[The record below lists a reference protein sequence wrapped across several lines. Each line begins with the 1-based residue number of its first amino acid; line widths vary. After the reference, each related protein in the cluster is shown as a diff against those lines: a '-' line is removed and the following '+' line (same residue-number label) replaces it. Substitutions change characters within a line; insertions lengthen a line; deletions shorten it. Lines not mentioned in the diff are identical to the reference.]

1 MNWVLM
7 TTVAVIVI
15 GFFIGVYRG
24 AVRIAVSLLTT
35 MITLILVT
43 LLTPYVSK
51 AISEFTP
58 LDEVIEDQVKDAVI
72 QAAGS
77 AAADVE
83 EGALTE
89 EGVRKVLKAAGM
101 NEEQLNELGISIDD
115 IIDGKV
121 TGEELS
127 KYGISSSIL
136 DGLKAGSVQEAI
148 EEAEVPRDMQVAA
161 IESAKLPEVFK
172 NLLSTNNNDE
182 IYKELGV
189 ETFAQYVGQFLAKL
203 VINVVS
209 FLCTFLV
216 VTIITRA
223 VIFALDFV
231 ADLPMLGIVNRI
243 AGGAIGIVCALVIV
257 WTLFIIVTLM
267 YVASFGTGIYDTIQ
281 DNGMLKMLYEY
292 NPVMQLATKM

>member
-7 TTVAVIVI
+7 TTVAIIVI

-43 LLTPYVSK
+43 LLTPYMSK

-58 LDEVIEDQVKDAVI
+58 LDDVIEDQVKGAVI
-72 QAAGS
+72 EAAGS
-77 AAADVE
+77 AVADVE

-101 NEEQLNELGISIDD
+101 NEEQLDELGISIDD

-136 DGLKAGSVQEAI
+136 DGLKAGSVQEVI

-161 IESAKLPEVFK
+161 IESARLPEVFK
-172 NLLSTNNNDE
+172 NLLSANNNDE

-267 YVASFGTGIYDTIQ
+267 YVASFGTGIYDMIQ
-281 DNGMLKMLYEY
+281 DNGMLRILYEY

>member
-72 QAAGS
+72 QAADS

-223 VIFALDFV
+223 IIFALDFV

-267 YVASFGTGIYDTIQ
+267 YVASFGTGIYDMIQ

-292 NPVMQLATKM
+292 NPVMRLATKM

>member
-7 TTVAVIVI
+7 TTVAIIVI
-15 GFFIGVYRG
+15 GFLIGVYRG

-58 LDEVIEDQVKDAVI
+58 LDDVIEEQVKGAVI
-72 QAAGS
+72 QAAGP
-77 AAADVE
+77 AAADVK

-101 NEEQLNELGISIDD
+101 DEEQLKELGISIDD

-136 DGLKAGSVQEAI
+136 DGLKAGSVQEVI

-161 IESAKLPEVFK
+161 IESARLPEVFK
-172 NLLSTNNNDE
+172 NLLSANNNDE
-182 IYKELGV
+182 IYQELGV
-189 ETFAQYVGQFLAKL
+189 ESFAQYVGQFLAKL

-231 ADLPMLGIVNRI
+231 ADLPMLGMVNRI

-267 YVASFGTGIYDTIQ
+267 YVASFGTVIYDMIQ
-281 DNGMLKMLYEY
+281 DNGMLRILYEY

>member
-7 TTVAVIVI
+7 TTVAIIVI
-15 GFFIGVYRG
+15 GFLIGVYRG

-58 LDEVIEDQVKDAVI
+58 LDDVIEDQVKGAVT

-77 AAADVE
+77 AVADVK

-101 NEEQLNELGISIDD
+101 NEEQLDELGISIDD

-127 KYGISSSIL
+127 EYGISSSIL
-136 DGLKAGSVQEAI
+136 DGLKAGNVQEVI

-161 IESAKLPEVFK
+161 IESARLPRDFK

-209 FLCTFLV
+209 FLCTFFV

-267 YVASFGTGIYDTIQ
+267 YVASFGTGIYDMIQ
-281 DNGMLKMLYEY
+281 DNGMLRILYEY

>member
-7 TTVAVIVI
+7 TTVAIIVI
-15 GFFIGVYRG
+15 GFLIGVYRG

-51 AISEFTP
+51 AISEFMP
-58 LDEVIEDQVKDAVI
+58 LDDVIEEQVKGAVI
-72 QAAGS
+72 QAAGP
-77 AAADVE
+77 AAADVK

-101 NEEQLNELGISIDD
+101 DEEQLKELGISIDD

-136 DGLKAGSVQEAI
+136 DGLKAGSVQEVI

-161 IESAKLPEVFK
+161 IESARLPEVFK
-172 NLLSTNNNDE
+172 NLLSANNNDE
-182 IYKELGV
+182 IYQELGV
-189 ETFAQYVGQFLAKL
+189 ESFAQYVGQFLAKL

-231 ADLPMLGIVNRI
+231 ADLPMLGMVNRI

-267 YVASFGTGIYDTIQ
+267 YVASFGTVIYDMIQ
-281 DNGMLKMLYEY
+281 DNGMLRILYEY

>member
-7 TTVAVIVI
+7 TTVAIIVI
-15 GFFIGVYRG
+15 GFLIGVYRG

-58 LDEVIEDQVKDAVI
+58 LDDVIEEQVKGAVI
-72 QAAGS
+72 QAAGP
-77 AAADVE
+77 AAADVK

-101 NEEQLNELGISIDD
+101 DEEQLKELGISIDD

-136 DGLKAGSVQEAI
+136 DGLKAGSVQEVI

-161 IESAKLPEVFK
+161 IESARLPEVFK
-172 NLLSTNNNDE
+172 NLLSANNNDE
-182 IYKELGV
+182 IYQELGV
-189 ETFAQYVGQFLAKL
+189 ESFAQYVGHFLAKL

-231 ADLPMLGIVNRI
+231 ADLPMLGMVNRI

-267 YVASFGTGIYDTIQ
+267 YVASFGTVIYDMIQ
-281 DNGMLKMLYEY
+281 DNGMLRILYEY